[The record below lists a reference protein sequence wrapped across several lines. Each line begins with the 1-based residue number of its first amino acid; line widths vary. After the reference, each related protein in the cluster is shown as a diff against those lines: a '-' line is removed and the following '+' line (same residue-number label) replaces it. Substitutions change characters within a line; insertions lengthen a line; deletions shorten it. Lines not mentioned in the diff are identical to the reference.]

1 MRVLRHPER
10 LRRSSDAPLPA
21 APQGLLSG
29 LARPAVGS
37 IDDPAY
43 ILPLAAKRP
52 GERNIDL
59 LDETVT
65 GASPPRGSNLPFVI
79 PPLGGVGPRTSS
91 PAVRPSS
98 TQPASVPSPARPPPP
113 TGQARPTLPG
123 IPPPS
128 GGRIGEPPGPTK
140 AGGSGTGASS
150 PAPSG
155 AVGGAVTPPDSN
167 WRQLVQNIEGIKDAW
182 AQGGG
187 KLPQAIS
194 AALPKYDGKTTY
206 GILITNEGDVVPLQS
221 GGATPLFD
229 NYSSASHV
237 EGKAAIWIRDHGSTG
252 GVVYHNNTDGTCG
265 YCVSHVPTLL
275 PEGARLSIVPPPDAV
290 PKNSRYKAS
299 PIDRVGNEKRPNPPA
314 QGDFFAR
321 QP

>member
-1 MRVLRHPER
+1 MAIRTTGTSR
-10 LRRSSDAPLPA
+10 LPHKTTAFRTIGTSHRPRRTTA
-21 APQGLLSG
+21 
-29 LARPAVGS
+29 
-37 IDDPAY
+37 
-43 ILPLAAKRP
+43 
-52 GERNIDL
+52 
-59 LDETVT
+59 
-65 GASPPRGSNLPFVI
+65 F
-79 PPLGGVGPRTSS
+79 RT
-91 PAVRPSS
+91 
-98 TQPASVPSPARPPPP
+98 
-113 TGQARPTLPG
+113 
-123 IPPPS
+123 
-128 GGRIGEPPGPTK
+128 IGT
-140 AGGSGTGASS
+140 S
-150 PAPSG
+150 
-155 AVGGAVTPPDSN
+155 
-167 WRQLVQNIEGIKDAW
+167 RQNIEGIKDAW

-290 PKNSRYKAS
+290 PNNSRYKAS